1 MFLYYRCNSSSNIK
15 IENLTK
21 KLNLVFI
28 YKGWTGHI
36 GRKGVAGKTGDKVRI
51 NNSNEVWCYAIE
63 NKWYNCLIIYS
74 PPRHIILHNSE
85 IYANTVRVKTWD
97 ENLVCFC
104 DVFCLKTLR
113 KRAHKQYYIYCLYNV
128 WIFYK
133 IVSFLCL
140 LKSFLSPILTFLDII
155 I

>member
-15 IENLTK
+15 IE
-21 KLNLVFI
+21 KLNLVFL

-63 NKWYNCLIIYS
+63 NEWYNCLIIYS
-74 PPRHIILHNSE
+74 PPRHIILHNSD
-85 IYANTVRVKTWD
+85 IYANTIRVKTWH

-113 KRAHKQYYIYCLYNV
+113 KIGTLKRTCVYCE
-128 WIFYK
+128 
-133 IVSFLCL
+133 CH
-140 LKSFLSPILTFLDII
+140 LKSEQLEVNVRN
-155 I
+155 